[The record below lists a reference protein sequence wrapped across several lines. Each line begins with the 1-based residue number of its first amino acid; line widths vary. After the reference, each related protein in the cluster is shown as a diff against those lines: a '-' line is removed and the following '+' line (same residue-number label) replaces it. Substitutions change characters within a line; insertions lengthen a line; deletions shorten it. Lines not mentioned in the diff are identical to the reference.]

1 MVKDVAVVA
10 VRKLTTMMR
19 LLMFL
24 LLVTT
29 GGVGNDAL
37 GVALTLE

>member
-1 MVKDVAVVA
+1 MVKDVA
-10 VRKLTTMMR
+10 VRKLTTMMMS
-19 LLMFL
+19 LFMFL
-24 LLVTT
+24 FLVTA